1 MYFLHGQY
9 LLISLILSISL
20 VACKGPETSP
30 MPPQPSALP
39 TMSPSPTS
47 SPSTGASAIPTPQP
61 SATILLDT
69 SVEIV
74 AGSGEQGFQDGPA
87 KQASFGTLTNLCHDP
102 NNGKLYILDRNLV
115 RVLNT
120 DGNVKTLAGT
130 NESGY
135 QDGTGTAAHFNFM
148 ADCVVDA
155 QGQVLIVDQGNR
167 RIRKMTPEGQVT
179 TLAGNGEQK
188 TLDGPLLSASF
199 RRPESLALADNGDMY
214 VSDGFYI
221 RQIKDGHIDTLN
233 LHQKWEASGSIY
245 QDGNIRS
252 QATFSERLSL
262 SPHLIENK
270 LYIADGLNEVIRQ
283 VNEASIV
290 NTFSIRSEP
299 GPSNPNGM
307 SLPQDLVYHPASRA
321 WLILEGSSILAI
333 YKSQGP
339 TYQIANFFT
348 IFISSISLYQ
358 DMLYFIVPE
367 AHQIQRL
374 KITDNLLEQADV
386 ISR

>member
-1 MYFLHGQY
+1 MRKSLC
-9 LLISLILSISL
+9 LSLIILC
-20 VACKGPETSP
+20 ACQPTGNSVPNPSSTPPPIPSAE
-30 MPPQPSALP
+30 PQPS
-39 TMSPSPTS
+39 
-47 SPSTGASAIPTPQP
+47 PTPDKSP
-61 SATILLDT
+61 APRLAASSIEVIAGTGDT
-69 SVEIV
+69 
-74 AGSGEQGFQDGPA
+74 GSQDGPA
-87 KQASFGTLTNLCHDP
+87 KQASFGDLSNLCHDP
-102 NNGKLYILDRNLV
+102 NNGKLYILDRNIV

-130 NESGY
+130 TEPGF
-135 QDGTGTAAHFNFM
+135 QDGIGTTARFNFM
-148 ADCVVDA
+148 ADCVVDT

-188 TLDGPLLSASF
+188 TSDGPLLSASF
-199 RRPESLALADNGDMY
+199 RRPESLALADNGELY

-221 RQIKDGHIDTLN
+221 RQVKDGRIETLN
-233 LHQKWEASGSIY
+233 AHQKWEASGSIY
-245 QDGNIRS
+245 QDGNIRT

-262 SPHLIENK
+262 SPHLIDSK

-283 VNEASIV
+283 VNEAGIV
-290 NTFSIRSEP
+290 DTFSIRSEP

-307 SLPQDLVYHPASRA
+307 SLPQGLVYHPTSRA

-374 KITDNLLEQADV
+374 KITDDLLEQAEIV
-386 ISR
+386 SR